1 VSGEFR
7 GGKAGPDE
15 ESTWTDILRKL
26 VGGGDGGDGGGRAAR
41 QVQQLIEIA
50 LRKGRPGADLRE
62 EAYAIGTEPV
72 VRLWLDQSE
81 HRLEHLPGAPRLRK
95 LRIRGVLRFLY
106 GTWEGM
112 EIARPRLP
120 EPTRERETK
129 LFARRDELL
138 WLPVE
143 GIWLPRG
150 WRPVEDRLQS
160 ETVRAILFMRA
171 RAFESRVSSEKSI
184 PGKLPKR
191 RGERLLFDTEAF
203 IFDAWTR
210 RRFREFR

>member
-1 VSGEFR
+1 VSGGGR
-7 GGKAGPDE
+7 GDKGGRD
-15 ESTWTDILRKL
+15 ESTWTEIIRKL
-26 VGGGDGGDGGGRAAR
+26 VAGGSGGDGGRAAR
-41 QVQQLIEIA
+41 QVRQLIELA
-50 LRKGRPGADLRE
+50 VLKGRPGANLRE
-62 EAYAIGTEPV
+62 EAYAIADEPI

-81 HRLEHLPGAPRLRK
+81 QRVDDLAGAPRLRK
-95 LRIRGVLRFLY
+95 LRVRGVLRILY

-129 LFARRDELL
+129 LFARLDELI
-138 WLPVE
+138 WHPEE
-143 GIWLPRG
+143 GIWMPRG
-150 WRPVEDRLQS
+150 WRPTEDRLQS
-160 ETVRAILFMRA
+160 EAVRAILFMRA

-191 RGERLLFDTEAF
+191 RGERLLFDTETF
-203 IFDAWTR
+203 IFDPWTR